1 MNFEREAMRQQKA
14 AMLIEMLGMSRSM
27 ENDLAVMQQQLTNYE
42 NKILPSLQKYL
53 KVSMLSYQ
61 ENKSDLNTVIDS
73 WEALNMSQMNYLDQL
88 QKFYQMIVEYE
99 KNIER

>member
-1 MNFEREAMRQQKA
+1 MIF
-14 AMLIEMLGMSRSM
+14 
-27 ENDLAVMQQQLTNYE
+27 QLCSSSWRNYE
-42 NKILPSLQKYL
+42 KKILPSLQKYL
-53 KVSMLSYQ
+53 KVSILSYQ

>member
-1 MNFEREAMRQQKA
+1 
-14 AMLIEMLGMSRSM
+14 
-27 ENDLAVMQQQLTNYE
+27 
-42 NKILPSLQKYL
+42 
-53 KVSMLSYQ
+53 MLSYQ

>member
-1 MNFEREAMRQQKA
+1 MNFEREAMRKQKE
-14 AMLIEMLGMSRSM
+14 AMLTEILGMSRSM
-27 ENDLAVMQQQLTNYE
+27 ENDLSAMQKQLSNYE
-42 NKILPSLQKYL
+42 NKILPSLDKYL

-61 ENKSDLNTVIDS
+61 ENKSDLNTVIDG